1 MNYYNEFDPFA
12 AQWLRELI
20 ADGLLPPGDVDD
32 RSIVDVRGAD
42 LRGYVQCHFFAGVG
56 GWPYALRL
64 AGWPDDRPAWT
75 GSCPCQ
81 PFSVAGTGAGTHDE
95 RHLWPE
101 FRRLIRECRPQYVF
115 GEQVGGEAGELWLAG
130 VQLDLEADAYRFG
143 AAGLCAAGVGAPHIR
158 SRLYW
163 LGHADLPGREARDLL
178 TGRAEADGGAEEARR
193 EPYWLAHTKAR
204 GLGTGGDE
212 RREGRGSPREGGHPE
227 QRSNAR
233 GLAHATDFGYERG
246 GGTRG
251 ARQGLADDG
260 TTRWL
265 GNTEHPEGARHGRH
279 GRQSIRHQ
287 EPGGHPETSPWRD
300 FALILCGDGKTRRIP
315 AEPSLFPLVDGPAP
329 GRVGILRGAGNAIV
343 APLAAEFVAAYMDI
357 DGAA

>member
-42 LRGYVQCHFFAGVG
+42 LRGYVQCHFFAGIG

-64 AGWPDDRPAWT
+64 AGWSDNRPAWT

-81 PFSVAGTGAGTHDE
+81 PFSVAGKGEGTHDE

-101 FRRLIRECRPQYVF
+101 FRRLIRECRPEHVF
-115 GEQVGGEAGELWLAG
+115 GEQVGGAAGELWLAG
-130 VQLDLEADAYRFG
+130 VQLDLEEDAYRFG

-163 LGHADLPGREARDLL
+163 LAHTEDTNRRAGECTAE
-178 TGRAEADGGAEEARR
+178 TGIGTNEERRWGSGSDGATRG
-193 EPYWLAHTKAR
+193 LAHDDDDGPHR
-204 GLGTGGDE
+204 QGGLAAIAEGDGQDG
-212 RREGRGSPREGGHPE
+212 RLHRGS
-227 QRSNAR
+227 AR
-233 GLAHATDFGYERG
+233 GLADALGERG
-246 GGTRG
+246 RGGDAGGEHAADVVPPG
-251 ARQGLADDG
+251 AVG
-260 TTRWL
+260 W
-265 GNTEHPEGARHGRH
+265 ARF
-279 GRQSIRHQ
+279 SLIR
-287 EPGGHPETSPWRD
+287 
-300 FALILCGDGKTRRIP
+300 CGDGKTRRIP
-315 AEPSLFPLVDGPAP
+315 VEPSFFPLVDGSAP

-343 APLAAEFVAAYMDI
+343 APLAAEFVAAWMDI
-357 DGAA
+357 EKARVSAGLEDGAE